1 MKLSP
6 NSRKTQTV
14 TKNYPK
20 PNNPTRSSKAMA
32 SITIRCGPAHKSR
45 RPRPSN
51 NSLAGYMPKFEKAT
65 HRQVARVKRTVPADN
80 RFAAL
85 AIDTS
90 SKVRCEQSFNGPRP
104 SVAPV
109 AQGSWGKK
117 LAVNKAPVSNSRRVA
132 IRIQQA
138 KPQPPKEQKQGRP
151 CAYCKELGH
160 HIKHCPVLAAK
171 NAKKAE
177 WNRKNKARKAEE
189 KRKAAE
195 ARLAEQFRL
204 AQLAKEQAAE
214 VVEEDSSDES
224 SDDEDFPELRAAVA
238 AGSVSTHRGEPKRRV
253 TFKDDSENLM
263 KPPCE
268 TKVFDKEQ
276 PATAISDE
284 DEEEVILLK
293 PSANA
298 WKPKRL
304 RQKTEQEEHD
314 ELLAIWRKDYEE
326 SSGSWADSA
335 DLMDDLAT
343 INVLRQNLGLPQLD
357 EDGEEIVEQEI
368 TTDQFGRPSADNSA
382 W

>member
-1 MKLSP
+1 
-6 NSRKTQTV
+6 
-14 TKNYPK
+14 
-20 PNNPTRSSKAMA
+20 MA
-32 SITIRCGPAHKSR
+32 SITIRCGPSHKSR

-51 NSLAGYMPKFEKAT
+51 NSLAGYMPKFEKES
-65 HRQVARVKRTVPADN
+65 HRQVVRVKRTVPADN

-85 AIDTS
+85 AIDTR
-90 SKVRCEQSFNGPRP
+90 SKSPRGQRFNGPRP

-132 IRIQQA
+132 IRVQQA

-204 AQLAKEQAAE
+204 AQLAKEQAAQ

-238 AGSVSTHRGEPKRRV
+238 SGSVSTHRGEPKRRV

-276 PATAISDE
+276 PATAISDD
-284 DEEEVILLK
+284 DEEEVILLQKAQDIFK
-293 PSANA
+293 PSASA

-304 RQKTEQEEHD
+304 RQNTEQEEHD
-314 ELLAIWRKDYEE
+314 KLLAIWRKDYEA
-326 SSGSWADSA
+326 SAGSWADSA

-343 INVLRQNLGLPQLD
+343 INTLRQNLGLPELD
-357 EDGEEIVEQEI
+357 DDGEEIVEEEI